1 METSPISASHNVL
14 ALCRT
19 NAAAY
24 DHRMQRHLP
33 NAARH
38 LRGKTASRPPTMVD
52 DELGSSV
59 ASRLQASIDDLN
71 RTLIGAVAEIAE
83 IEVTEEKS
91 QAELNTFYLMWAG
104 TAFELSC
111 GVNLMLR
118 EPFRRSQVR

>member
-1 METSPISASHNVL
+1 M
-14 ALCRT
+14 
-19 NAAAY
+19 
-24 DHRMQRHLP
+24 
-33 NAARH
+33 
-38 LRGKTASRPPTMVD
+38 D
-52 DELGSSV
+52 DIV

-71 RTLIGAVAEIAE
+71 RTLIGAVAEIEA
-83 IEVTEEKS
+83 TEEKS

>member
-1 METSPISASHNVL
+1 
-14 ALCRT
+14 
-19 NAAAY
+19 
-24 DHRMQRHLP
+24 
-33 NAARH
+33 
-38 LRGKTASRPPTMVD
+38 MVD

-83 IEVTEEKS
+83 VKVTEEKS

>member
-1 METSPISASHNVL
+1 M
-14 ALCRT
+14 
-19 NAAAY
+19 
-24 DHRMQRHLP
+24 
-33 NAARH
+33 
-38 LRGKTASRPPTMVD
+38 D
-52 DELGSSV
+52 DVV

-71 RTLIGAVAEIAE
+71 RTLIGAVAEIEA
-83 IEVTEEKS
+83 TEEKS